1 MLQEA
6 AKRLTPLIKDHDRL
20 TRFSGNKLL
29 IFSKRSEAGIRGLL
43 VEVSD
48 GLESFGV
55 EAENRRLPEIRI
67 GMAAV
72 SGGSA
77 ITVDA
82 VNTLMNDAV
91 NVTVPLTDVVTPRDG
106 PAANGASAAPPQSAP
121 ASTEHA
127 VAATPEDA
135 FAATSHGATAVPD
148 PATSQVSQ
156 DYGDRADRE
165 TADDTT
171 TGEETTMIT
180 RGHLERTP
188 IRQPEVSAA
197 AAESPPAVS
206 PHRLI
211 LTGADVVVTGLVA
224 TAVVD
229 LNFEGRKVRGKAI
242 GRKSDSH
249 QVGLIAEA
257 LGRAITDLLPAG
269 HGVVFKQAVPTST
282 DAGDV
287 VVTVVE
293 FLTPDKAQILF
304 GVAPTESEPVAGIAR
319 SVLNAVNHS
328 IAHLLGTGE

>member
-1 MLQEA
+1 
-6 AKRLTPLIKDHDRL
+6 
-20 TRFSGNKLL
+20 
-29 IFSKRSEAGIRGLL
+29 
-43 VEVSD
+43 
-48 GLESFGV
+48 
-55 EAENRRLPEIRI
+55 
-67 GMAAV
+67 
-72 SGGSA
+72 
-77 ITVDA
+77 
-82 VNTLMNDAV
+82 
-91 NVTVPLTDVVTPRDG
+91 
-106 PAANGASAAPPQSAP
+106 
-121 ASTEHA
+121 
-127 VAATPEDA
+127 
-135 FAATSHGATAVPD
+135 
-148 PATSQVSQ
+148 
-156 DYGDRADRE
+156 
-165 TADDTT
+165 
-171 TGEETTMIT
+171 MIT

-188 IRQPEVSAA
+188 IRQPEVATAA
-197 AAESPPAVS
+197 VEGPPAVS

-249 QVGLIAEA
+249 HVGLIAEA